1 MVSRLQPR
9 QQGFAL
15 LTVLLIVALV
25 ALLAGQLVYKQH
37 LNLQRSTFMLHQS
50 QSLAVAWGLEGWVK
64 QGLLEDA
71 KQNQN
76 DHLGELWA
84 QPLIKVSFE
93 GGEISGQLFDLQAR
107 INLNNVLE
115 SDESKRRQ
123 WQQLIERWR
132 ETAGLVNPVADALT
146 DWVDVDEEPLMQG
159 AESDVYLLKQ
169 PPYRTANQPL
179 VVLDELKKIQGFE
192 ALEAVQWQFV
202 QETATAL
209 PTVTP
214 INVNT
219 ADKVVLM
226 TLATWMNERV
236 AQAWVLQRQQSP
248 AENIETFKLFLAQQT
263 GKTQAEVDADLPDSL
278 LGVSSRYFLLLG
290 EIAFGESQQRVAALF
305 ERTAQERVNLVQRW
319 LSAAQAE

>member
-1 MVSRLQPR
+1 MSRPQPR

-50 QSLAVAWGLEGWVK
+50 QSLAVAWGLEGWVR

-71 KQNQN
+71 KHNQN

-84 QPLIKVSFE
+84 QPLIKVPFE

-132 ETAGLVNPVADALT
+132 ETAGLTEPVADALT
-146 DWVDVDEEPLMQG
+146 DWVDADEEPLIEG
-159 AESDVYLLKQ
+159 AESDIYLLKQ

-192 ALEAVQWQFV
+192 ALETVQWQFV
-202 QETATAL
+202 QATATAL

-219 ADKVVLM
+219 ADKAVLM
-226 TLATWMNERV
+226 VLATWMNESI

-278 LGVSSRYFLLLG
+278 LSVSSSYFLLLG
-290 EIAFGESQQRVAALF
+290 EIAFGESQQQVAALF